1 MQIFKKKSSLIHC
14 LSLLK
19 EKNKQI
25 GFVPTMGA
33 LHKGHQSLVEKSL
46 KNNDV
51 TVVSIFVNPTQFNN
65 PDDLKKYPK
74 TLKEDLELLEN
85 VDCDFVFIPSV
96 EEIYA
101 QTVLSKSYSF
111 DGIENQMEG
120 KFRSGHFD
128 GVATIVQ
135 AFFEIIKPNT
145 SYFGEKDFQQLQVVK
160 KLAEKENIP
169 VKVIGCPIYREN
181 DGLAMS
187 SRNIRLSKEQRNE
200 APFIYQTLKK
210 VVAFAKTKSIKDVY
224 KFVKNEF
231 ATTSLELEYFTIAEE
246 NTLAEVSE
254 INFDKK
260 TRAFIAVNIGGI
272 RLIDNISLWRK
283 STFFLF
289 VFFKIQLRLKVLF
302 LPHVSTSSKI

>member
-272 RLIDNISLWRK
+272 RLIDNISL
-283 STFFLF
+283 
-289 VFFKIQLRLKVLF
+289 
-302 LPHVSTSSKI
+302 

>member
-85 VDCDFVFIPSV
+85 VGCDFVFIPSV

-272 RLIDNISLWRK
+272 RLIDNISL
-283 STFFLF
+283 
-289 VFFKIQLRLKVLF
+289 
-302 LPHVSTSSKI
+302 

>member
-1 MQIFKKKSSLIHC
+1 MQIFKKKSTLIPC

-33 LHKGHQSLVEKSL
+33 LHKGHQSLVEESIE
-46 KNNDV
+46 NNDY

-65 PDDLKKYPK
+65 ADDLKKYPK
-74 TLKEDLELLEN
+74 TLKEDLQLLEN
-85 VDCDFVFIPSV
+85 IGCDIVFIPTV

-101 QTVLSKSYSF
+101 QTVVSKSYSF

-120 KFRSGHFD
+120 KFRKGHFD

-135 AFFEIIKPNT
+135 TFFEIIQPDNA
-145 SYFGEKDFQQLQVVK
+145 YFGEKDFQQLQVVK

-187 SRNIRLSKEQRNE
+187 SRNIRLSKAQRNE

-210 VVAFAKTKSIKDVY
+210 VVDFAKTKSIKEMY
-224 KFVKNEF
+224 EFVKNEF
-231 ATTSLELEYFTIAEE
+231 ATTSLKLEYFTIAEE

-272 RLIDNISLWRK
+272 RLIDNISL
-283 STFFLF
+283 
-289 VFFKIQLRLKVLF
+289 
-302 LPHVSTSSKI
+302 

>member
-1 MQIFKKKSSLIHC
+1 MQIFKKKSALIHC

-33 LHKGHQSLVEKSL
+33 LHKGHQSLVEESKE
-46 KNNDV
+46 NNDY

-65 PDDLKKYPK
+65 TDDLKKYPK
-74 TLKEDLELLEN
+74 TLDKDLELLEN
-85 VDCDFVFIPSV
+85 IDCDVVFIPTV

-101 QTVLSKSYSF
+101 QTVVSKSYSF

-120 KFRSGHFD
+120 KFRKGHFD

-135 AFFEIIKPNT
+135 AFFEIIKPNNA
-145 SYFGEKDFQQLQVVK
+145 YFGEKDFQQLQVVK

-210 VVAFAKTKSIKDVY
+210 VVGFAKTKSIKDIY
-224 KFVKNEF
+224 AFVESEF

-246 NTLAEVSE
+246 NTLMEVSK

-260 TRAFIAVNIGGI
+260 NRAFIAVNIGGI
-272 RLIDNISLWRK
+272 RLIDNISL
-283 STFFLF
+283 
-289 VFFKIQLRLKVLF
+289 
-302 LPHVSTSSKI
+302 

>member
-1 MQIFKKKSSLIHC
+1 M
-14 LSLLK
+14 SLLTVSTVAELREFVQQAK
-19 EKNKQI
+19 FKGLSV

-33 LHKGHQSLVEKSL
+33 LHKGHQSLVEESI
-46 KNNDV
+46 KNNDY

-65 PDDLKKYPK
+65 ADDLKKYPK
-74 TLKEDLELLEN
+74 TLKEDLQLLEN
-85 VDCDFVFIPSV
+85 IGCDIVFIPTV

-101 QTVLSKSYSF
+101 QTVVSKSYSF

-120 KFRSGHFD
+120 KFRKGHFD

-135 AFFEIIKPNT
+135 TFFEIIQPDNA
-145 SYFGEKDFQQLQVVK
+145 YFGEKDFQQLQVVK

-187 SRNIRLSKEQRNE
+187 SRNIRLSKAQRNE

-210 VVAFAKTKSIKDVY
+210 VVDFAKTKSIKEMY
-224 KFVKNEF
+224 EFVKNEF

-260 TRAFIAVNIGGI
+260 TRAFIAVNIGKI
-272 RLIDNISLWRK
+272 RLIDNISL
-283 STFFLF
+283 
-289 VFFKIQLRLKVLF
+289 
-302 LPHVSTSSKI
+302 

>member
-1 MQIFKKKSSLIHC
+1 MQIFKKKSTLIPC

-33 LHKGHQSLVEKSL
+33 LHKGHQSLVEESI
-46 KNNDV
+46 KNNDY

-65 PDDLKKYPK
+65 ADDLKKYPK
-74 TLKEDLELLEN
+74 TLKEDLQLLEN
-85 VDCDFVFIPSV
+85 IGCDIVFIPTV

-101 QTVLSKSYSF
+101 QTVVSKSYSF

-120 KFRSGHFD
+120 KFRKGHFD

-135 AFFEIIKPNT
+135 TFFEIIQPDNA
-145 SYFGEKDFQQLQVVK
+145 YFGEKDFQQLQVVK

-187 SRNIRLSKEQRNE
+187 SRNIRLSKAQRNE

-210 VVAFAKTKSIKDVY
+210 VVDFAKTKSIKEMY
-224 KFVKNEF
+224 EFVKNEF

-260 TRAFIAVNIGGI
+260 TRAFIAVNIGKI
-272 RLIDNISLWRK
+272 RLIDNISL
-283 STFFLF
+283 
-289 VFFKIQLRLKVLF
+289 
-302 LPHVSTSSKI
+302 

>member
-1 MQIFKKKSSLIHC
+1 MQIFKKKSTLIPC

-33 LHKGHQSLVEKSL
+33 LHKGHQSLVEESI
-46 KNNDV
+46 KNNDY

-65 PDDLKKYPK
+65 ADDLKKYPK
-74 TLKEDLELLEN
+74 TLKDDLQLLEN
-85 VDCDFVFIPSV
+85 NGCDIVFIPTV

-101 QTVLSKSYSF
+101 QTVVSKSYSF

-120 KFRSGHFD
+120 KFRKGHFD

-135 AFFEIIKPNT
+135 TFFEIIQPDNA
-145 SYFGEKDFQQLQVVK
+145 YFGEKDFQQLQVVK

-187 SRNIRLSKEQRNE
+187 SRNIRLSKEQRNV

-210 VVAFAKTKSIKDVY
+210 VVSSAKTKSVKEMY
-224 KFVKNEF
+224 EFVKNEF

-246 NTLAEVSE
+246 STLMEVSK

-272 RLIDNISLWRK
+272 RLIDNISL
-283 STFFLF
+283 
-289 VFFKIQLRLKVLF
+289 
-302 LPHVSTSSKI
+302 

>member
-1 MQIFKKKSSLIHC
+1 MQIFKKKNALIHC

-19 EKNKQI
+19 EKNKLI

-33 LHKGHQSLVEKSL
+33 LHKGHQSLVKNSIE
-46 KNNDV
+46 NNDV

-85 VDCDFVFIPSV
+85 IGCDFVFIPTV

-101 QTVLSKSYSF
+101 QAVVSKSYSF

-120 KFRSGHFD
+120 KFRKGHFD

-135 AFFEIIKPNT
+135 AFFEIIKPDT

-160 KLAEKENIP
+160 KLTEKENIP

-187 SRNIRLSKEQRNE
+187 SRNIRLSKEQRSE

-210 VVAFAKTKSIKDVY
+210 VVGFAKTKSVKDMY
-224 KFVKNEF
+224 EFVKNEF

-260 TRAFIAVNIGGI
+260 NRAFIAVNIGGI
-272 RLIDNISLWRK
+272 RLIDNISL
-283 STFFLF
+283 
-289 VFFKIQLRLKVLF
+289 
-302 LPHVSTSSKI
+302 

>member
-1 MQIFKKKSSLIHC
+1 MQIFKKKSTLIPC

-33 LHKGHQSLVEKSL
+33 LHKGHQSLVEESI
-46 KNNDV
+46 KNNDY

-65 PDDLKKYPK
+65 ADDLKKYPK
-74 TLKEDLELLEN
+74 TLKDDLQLLEN
-85 VDCDFVFIPSV
+85 NGCDIVFIPTV

-101 QTVLSKSYSF
+101 QTVVSKSYSF

-120 KFRSGHFD
+120 KFRKGHFD

-135 AFFEIIKPNT
+135 TFFEIIQPDNA
-145 SYFGEKDFQQLQVVK
+145 YFGEKDFQQLQVVK

-187 SRNIRLSKEQRNE
+187 SRNIRLSKEQRND

-210 VVAFAKTKSIKDVY
+210 VVSFAKTKSIKEMY
-224 KFVKNEF
+224 EFVKNEF
-231 ATTSLELEYFTIAEE
+231 AATSLELEYFTIAEE
-246 NTLAEVSE
+246 STLMEVSK

-272 RLIDNISLWRK
+272 RLIDNISL
-283 STFFLF
+283 
-289 VFFKIQLRLKVLF
+289 
-302 LPHVSTSSKI
+302 